1 MGGRA
6 IVLRACV
13 SRVQHAVGHGGF
25 HTGHIQVFEPPRT
38 GAELEGYTEIKSF
51 RYVYDCGSEH
61 GNAFKS
67 ALNAHRLSCEGRTD
81 ILFVSHL
88 HSDHINGIEHL
99 QAIAPAETVVV
110 PYLDVIE
117 RLIFILADTESGAVS
132 TSARE
137 YFGNPAG
144 WWLDRGA
151 RYVIFLEADDGDAPR
166 PGGPMEPDGPIDDG
180 GGDDRRDPMALPE
193 KKKPGTRLAHHLR
206 KPRGPVPEGLT
217 AASEARSEAADGAVL
232 AGAGSFMRL
241 EWRYHETAQ
250 WQIGDW
256 ILLPYVHPVDKAVR
270 SRFQRAV
277 TKALRIRGGNEEKLA
292 AKLIEFLCSPEKTKV
307 LLDLYGEH
315 FGHGH
320 NALSMS
326 LYSGPYCQ
334 STRPADDDH
343 RWHRYGWPYE
353 DFPHWDIGFIEPV
366 GWLGT
371 GDSALKQKLRR
382 DPWMNFYQPYASNVG
397 ILTLPH
403 HGSAHNFHEE
413 ILAFDGLQMALA
425 TTVDRQNR
433 VARMRDTL
441 AVVQARGIHGHVVDD
456 RRMSTYRFW
465 CGRTMGR

>member
-1 MGGRA
+1 M
-6 IVLRACV
+6 LKACV

-25 HTGHIQVFEPPRT
+25 HTGHIRVFEPPRT
-38 GAELEGYTEIKSF
+38 GAEPVGHTEIRSF

-88 HSDHINGIEHL
+88 HSDHINGVERL

-144 WWLDRGA
+144 WWLNRGA

-180 GGDDRRDPMALPE
+180 DGDGDDRREPMALPE
-193 KKKPGTRLAHHLR
+193 RKGPGARLAHRLR
-206 KPRGPVPEGLT
+206 KPSGPVPEGLT
-217 AASEARSEAADGAVL
+217 AADEKRREANEGAVL
-232 AGAGSFMRL
+232 AGAGSYIRL
-241 EWRYHETAQ
+241 EWRYHEYAH
-250 WQIGDW
+250 WQVGDW
-256 ILLPYVHPVDKAVR
+256 ILLPYVHPADKAVR

-292 AKLIEFLCSPEKTKV
+292 AKLIEFLCSPQKTKE

-326 LYSGPYCQ
+326 LYSGPCCR
-334 STRPADDDH
+334 STGSANDDR
-343 RWHRYGWPYE
+343 RWHRYGWPDADY
-353 DFPHWDIGFIEPV
+353 PHPFVDLAEPV

-382 DPWMNFYQPYASNVG
+382 DAWLNFYQPYSSNVG
-397 ILTLPH
+397 VLTLPH
-403 HGSAHNFHEE
+403 HGSAHNFHDE
-413 ILAFDGLQMALA
+413 ILAFEGLRAALA
-425 TTVDRQNR
+425 TTVESRER
-433 VARMRDTL
+433 VAGMRGTL
-441 AVVQARGIHGHVVDD
+441 AAVEARGIRGYVVDD
-456 RRMSTYRFW
+456 RRTSSYRFW
-465 CGRTMGR
+465 CGRIMGR

>member
-1 MGGRA
+1 M
-6 IVLRACV
+6 LKACV

-38 GAELEGYTEIKSF
+38 GAEPVGYTEIRSF

-61 GNAFKS
+61 SNAFKS
-67 ALNAHRLSCEGRTD
+67 ALNAHRLSCEGRTN

-88 HSDHINGIEHL
+88 HSDHINGVERL

-117 RLIFILADTESGAVS
+117 RLIFILADTEAGAVS

-137 YFGNPAG
+137 YFANPAG
-144 WWLDRGA
+144 WWRNRGA
-151 RYVIFLEADDGDAPR
+151 RYVIFLEADDGDAPQ
-166 PGGPMEPDGPIDDG
+166 PGGRMEPDGPIDGDR
-180 GGDDRRDPMALPE
+180 GDDRPE
-193 KKKPGTRLAHHLR
+193 PVAWPDKKVPAARFAHHLR
-206 KPRGPVPEGLT
+206 KPRGPIPVGLI
-217 AASEARSEAADGAVL
+217 AADEAKREAADGAVL

-241 EWRYHETAQ
+241 EWRYHEYAN

-270 SRFQRAV
+270 SRFQTAV
-277 TKALRIRGGNEEKLA
+277 TKALRIRRGNEERLAGKLV
-292 AKLIEFLCSPEKTKV
+292 ECLCSHEKTKE
-307 LLDLYGEH
+307 LLDLYAEH

-334 STRPADDDH
+334 SIGPADDDR
-343 RWHRYGWPYE
+343 RWHRHAWPCE
-353 DFPHWDIGFIEPV
+353 DYPHPYVGFAEPV

-382 DPWMNFYQPYASNVG
+382 DPWLNFYRPYSSNVG
-397 ILTLPH
+397 VLTLPH
-403 HGSAHNFHEE
+403 HGSAHNFHDE
-413 ILAFDGLQMALA
+413 ILAFDGLKMALA
-425 TTVDRQNR
+425 TTVERRER
-433 VARMRDTL
+433 VAGMRDTL
-441 AVVQARGIHGHVVDD
+441 AAVEARGIRGHVVDD
-456 RRMSTYRFW
+456 RRTSSYRLW
-465 CGRTMGR
+465 CGRMMGR